1 MAKHERYSTYKDSA
15 SHWFGEIPSHWDLK
29 PLKYLASINDEK
41 LADSTDRD
49 EVIEYVDIGNVTLQ
63 QGICGSETLS
73 FEKAPSRAR
82 RIVRDGDSIVS
93 TVRTYLKA
101 IAPIKQPPP
110 NLIVSTGFAVIRPR
124 ALDPGYLSYHLQ
136 SSNFVED
143 VVSRSVGVSYP
154 AINPT
159 EIAEIE
165 LLQPLLEEQQAIS
178 AWLDERTARIDTLI
192 AKKQRLIELL
202 QEKRQA
208 IISKAVTRGLDPH
221 VKLKDS
227 GIPWLGEVPEHWEV
241 KRLKHLL
248 NMPLQYGANEAA
260 EQDDEDQ
267 PRFIRITD
275 IDGSG
280 NLRQETFR
288 SLPEE
293 IARPFLLEDG
303 DLLFARSGATVGKTF
318 LYSNT
323 WGRAA
328 YAGYLIRA
336 RFNPMLVF
344 SQFMHWYASSYQY
357 WQWLHSNAIQATIQ
371 NVSADKYNNLWVPLP
386 PIHEQRSILQ
396 TIQSELDRLDRL
408 SIKAATALDHLK
420 EYRSSLISAAVT
432 GQIKVC

>member
-227 GIPWLGEVPEHWEV
+227 GIQWLGEVPEHWEV

>member
-227 GIPWLGEVPEHWEV
+227 GIQWLGEVPEHW
-241 KRLKHLL
+241 
-248 NMPLQYGANEAA
+248 
-260 EQDDEDQ
+260 
-267 PRFIRITD
+267 
-275 IDGSG
+275 
-280 NLRQETFR
+280 
-288 SLPEE
+288 
-293 IARPFLLEDG
+293 
-303 DLLFARSGATVGKTF
+303 
-318 LYSNT
+318 
-323 WGRAA
+323 
-328 YAGYLIRA
+328 
-336 RFNPMLVF
+336 
-344 SQFMHWYASSYQY
+344 
-357 WQWLHSNAIQATIQ
+357 
-371 NVSADKYNNLWVPLP
+371 
-386 PIHEQRSILQ
+386 
-396 TIQSELDRLDRL
+396 
-408 SIKAATALDHLK
+408 
-420 EYRSSLISAAVT
+420 
-432 GQIKVC
+432 